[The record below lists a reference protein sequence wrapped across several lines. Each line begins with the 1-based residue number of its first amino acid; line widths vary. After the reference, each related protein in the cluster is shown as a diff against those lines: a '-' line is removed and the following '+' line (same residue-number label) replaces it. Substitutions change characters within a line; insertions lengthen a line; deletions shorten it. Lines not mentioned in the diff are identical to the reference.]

1 MTTFVPYNTLSMIVL
16 FILIITIIYFSI
28 LNSIIIFKNSWEEV
42 KCSPLN
48 MLYTYIN
55 PELND
60 DGVFASCIED
70 KNISINKDIKNEFS
84 NMLGDIRLTLNDIKE
99 ETNEFK
105 RLYEDK
111 YDNYIQDLSNN
122 ITYITNSNDKMQKKT
137 SKINQNLNNTL
148 NKINSYI
155 DS

>member
-1 MTTFVPYNTLSMIVL
+1 MTAFVPYNTLSMIVL

-111 YDNYIQDLSNN
+111 YDNYIHDLSNN
-122 ITYITNSNDKMQKKT
+122 ITNITNSNNKMQKKT
-137 SKINQNLNNTL
+137 TTINKNLNNTL
-148 NKINSYI
+148 NKINTYI
-155 DS
+155 NS